1 MKIFD
6 AIQQVTPCPKT
17 KSKGCQCDRL
27 EGITEAEQT
36 IQAIVEL
43 EHVVG
48 DIEGFVKFK
57 QKANGPTIIKGI
69 LKGLEPGKHGFHIH
83 EFGDLSDGCKSAGG
97 HYNPEG
103 VDHGDLSQGH
113 VGDLGNIVADKSGT
127 ARFQIKA
134 ERVEL
139 SDVVGRA
146 IVIHADEDDLGKG
159 GDEESTKT
167 GNAGDRL
174 ACGVIRLREVVE
186 EDYNRSVSN
195 KHFDRN
201 QLPQINRKDVQDS
214 DFSYK
219 EGKVSLINLKPVQSQ
234 RVHGYDKKAED
245 VFLKDID
252 KPFIIDKNGY
262 IINGH
267 HRYDA
272 ANMLGIKRV
281 KAIKINADIEDV
293 INKFTHK
300 SSNVKVIDENY
311 FKKLLQEKMLDE
323 GVKENFAKL
332 KQALSTETGETKQMM
347 DIYKRAL
354 KNQASPVEINTAN
367 KQFKDIL
374 KILGLTTFVA
384 GTSMIPGTGPALF
397 PIEKY
402 LNTKGVSILP
412 NGFKDAFP
420 QALPKSLHKV
430 GDKVTL
436 GDGAPY
442 DVLKVDVNT
451 GTVDVKDQSGKVWT
465 KVKSTT
471 FFKQVPE
478 NFADGKKKGKS
489 RPGRVKKAGA
499 SCKGSVTDLKAKAKK
514 YSGEKG
520 KMYQW
525 CANMKGGKKKA
536 NEELANKLKLT
547 IKANAISE
555 SLMMTEVDRVKDI
568 NDILSVEFPVNN
580 YKLQMKAFVALP
592 VPEMLDAFK
601 DLHARYGAKSDAR
614 EIVRHFAKSRMPK
627 EQLTKINLGV

>member
-1 MKIFD
+1 
-6 AIQQVTPCPKT
+6 
-17 KSKGCQCDRL
+17 
-27 EGITEAEQT
+27 
-36 IQAIVEL
+36 
-43 EHVVG
+43 
-48 DIEGFVKFK
+48 
-57 QKANGPTIIKGI
+57 
-69 LKGLEPGKHGFHIH
+69 
-83 EFGDLSDGCKSAGG
+83 LS
-97 HYNPEG
+97 
-103 VDHGDLSQGH
+103 
-113 VGDLGNIVADKSGT
+113 I
-127 ARFQIKA
+127 
-134 ERVEL
+134 
-139 SDVVGRA
+139 
-146 IVIHADEDDLGKG
+146 
-159 GDEESTKT
+159 
-167 GNAGDRL
+167 
-174 ACGVIRLREVVE
+174 
-186 EDYNRSVSN
+186 
-195 KHFDRN
+195 
-201 QLPQINRKDVQDS
+201 
-214 DFSYK
+214 
-219 EGKVSLINLKPVQSQ
+219 
-234 RVHGYDKKAED
+234 
-245 VFLKDID
+245 
-252 KPFIIDKNGY
+252 
-262 IINGH
+262 
-267 HRYDA
+267 
-272 ANMLGIKRV
+272 
-281 KAIKINADIEDV
+281 
-293 INKFTHK
+293 
-300 SSNVKVIDENY
+300 
-311 FKKLLQEKMLDE
+311 
-323 GVKENFAKL
+323 
-332 KQALSTETGETKQMM
+332 ETGETKEMM
-347 DIYKRAL
+347 DVYRRAL
-354 KNQASPVEINTAN
+354 KNQASSIEIDTAN
-367 KQFKDIL
+367 KQFKDLL
-374 KILGLTTFVA
+374 KLLGITTFVA

-402 LNTKGVSILP
+402 LNTKGISILP

-436 GDGAPY
+436 DGATY